1 MMAKMCEINNNVLTN
16 DKNMKLK
23 KEEKLINSQQDVTVA
38 VLISLL
44 SMLLYV
50 NSLNHQFV
58 YDDRYLK
65 CYFKI
70 FSVSLQNIFPSSN
83 ILFDKIKSVDII
95 CKTQ

>member
-1 MMAKMCEINNNVLTN
+1 MCEINNNVLTS
-16 DKNMKLK
+16 DKSMKLK
-23 KEEKLINSQQDVTVA
+23 TGEKVINSSQDVTFA

-70 FSVSLQNIFPSSN
+70 FSISLQNIFPSSDL
-83 ILFDKIKSVDII
+83 IWHHQIVGKI
-95 CKTQ
+95 CKTQYLL